1 LKVALVK
8 GSLSGEGAYNKS
20 FGITLPPLGLAS
32 LARALGSSGKHEAFI
47 IDASAKGL
55 DVDATAKMLEEL
67 DVDVIGVTMNAS
79 PYYKFGKKLA
89 DAIKRRMRGTVLV
102 AGDHH
107 ATFLYPQILREGFDF
122 AVLGEGE
129 ETFTELIN
137 ALECDGEV
145 QDVKGIAYLEDG
157 EIVRTE
163 PRGYLKNLD
172 DLPIPA
178 FDLLEKE
185 LYRAAILEPGLYVI
199 TAETS
204 RGFFMQSMKALKL
217 WFQLERPERLR
228 DELISEILQAAKTLP
243 QKKTGIPIFQD

>member
-1 LKVALVK
+1 
-8 GSLSGEGAYNKS
+8 
-20 FGITLPPLGLAS
+20 
-32 LARALGSSGKHEAFI
+32 
-47 IDASAKGL
+47 
-55 DVDATAKMLEEL
+55 
-67 DVDVIGVTMNAS
+67 
-79 PYYKFGKKLA
+79 
-89 DAIKRRMRGTVLV
+89 MRGTVLV
-102 AGDHH
+102 AGGHH

-137 ALECDGEV
+137 ALGCDGEV

-157 EIVRTE
+157 KIVRTE

-185 LYRAAILEPGLYVI
+185 LYRADILEPGSYVI

-217 WFQLERPERLR
+217 WFQIERPERLR